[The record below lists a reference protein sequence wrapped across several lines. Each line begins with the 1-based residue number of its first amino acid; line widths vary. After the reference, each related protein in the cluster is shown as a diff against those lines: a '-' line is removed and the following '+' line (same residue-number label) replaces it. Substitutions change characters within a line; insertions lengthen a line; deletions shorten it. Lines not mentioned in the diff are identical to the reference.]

1 MDVLRTLNPNL
12 FIKHKA
18 SLSMF
23 EPEEESVV
31 LEIVCSILDISADEM
46 MKIGETTKKI
56 IIFDPSLENEDSA
69 VEKLKDALKD
79 MSKEE
84 AVVAGMF
91 ISGLLRCN
99 LAEQYTRAMAESVAS
114 EETDRRTEN

>member
-1 MDVLRTLNPNL
+1 MDVTLNPNL
-12 FIKHKA
+12 FIRHGA
-18 SLSMF
+18 RLTMF

-46 MKIGETTKKI
+46 MKIGDATKKI
-56 IIFDPSLENEDSA
+56 IIFDPSVEDEDSA
-69 VEKLKDALKD
+69 VEKFKDALEG

-99 LAEQYTRAMAESVAS
+99 LVEQYMRAMAESEAG
-114 EETDRRTEN
+114 EEAD

>member
-1 MDVLRTLNPNL
+1 
-12 FIKHKA
+12 
-18 SLSMF
+18 MF

-46 MKIGETTKKI
+46 MKIGDAAKKI
-56 IIFDPSLENEDSA
+56 IIFDPSVEDEDSA
-69 VEKLKDALKD
+69 VEKFKDALKD

-99 LAEQYTRAMAESVAS
+99 LAEQYMRAMTESEAGG
-114 EETDRRTEN
+114 EAD